1 MCKRACAVGVVAVA
15 FAVTTPAFGAERLS
29 KSTARQVA
37 VSVASEKCRS
47 LDWCVNAEVAPV
59 KSCRRVGDVVYC
71 GIAFV
76 TVDRVRC
83 GGVVAVKKAPSGRI
97 DHGMAVPMN
106 CGVDS
111 VLRQRAAS
119 ADRSVGCSGRQGRR
133 RGSHA
138 GTASQ

>member
-1 MCKRACAVGVVAVA
+1 MCKQVCAVGVVALA
-15 FAVTTPAFGAERLS
+15 FAGTAPAFGAVRLS
-29 KSTARQVA
+29 KRTARQVA

-47 LDWCVNAEVAPV
+47 LDWCVNVEVAPA
-59 KSCRRVGDVVYC
+59 KSCRRVRDVVYC

-76 TVDRVRC
+76 TIDRVRC
-83 GGVVAVKKAPSGRI
+83 GGVVAVKKAPTGRI

-106 CGVDS
+106 CGAAAA
-111 VLRQRAAS
+111 LRQRAVS
-119 ADRSVGCSGRQGRR
+119 SDRSVWRSGRHGRR